1 MAMLTTESCPGISR
15 STHCARA
22 GLHFGHICC
31 SGHIFQLNEGQER
44 RMIQRYSRPGWVEG
58 ARGLHAFLFF
68 AAGEVKAAGR
78 AILCC
83 RLTKERPRSLI
94 TAYGEAVVQN
104 GRMTRRKEQGWL
116 GRS

>member
-1 MAMLTTESCPGISR
+1 
-15 STHCARA
+15 
-22 GLHFGHICC
+22 
-31 SGHIFQLNEGQER
+31 
-44 RMIQRYSRPGWVEG
+44 MIQRYSRSGWVEG

-78 AILCC
+78 AILRC
-83 RLTKERPRSLI
+83 RLTKERSRRLI

>member
-1 MAMLTTESCPGISR
+1 
-15 STHCARA
+15 
-22 GLHFGHICC
+22 
-31 SGHIFQLNEGQER
+31 
-44 RMIQRYSRPGWVEG
+44 
-58 ARGLHAFLFF
+58 LHAFLFF

-78 AILCC
+78 AILRC
-83 RLTKERPRSLI
+83 RLTKERPRRLI